1 MSFKKAIGAP
11 LASLFM
17 IFTIFV
23 LPTVFIFFIHEVRE
37 QAIEALKVG

>member
-17 IFTIFV
+17 IFTIFIFPAV
-23 LPTVFIFFIHEVRE
+23 LVFFVHKVRE